1 MTKEAGVDDL
11 NYQVAGGVFSAGLD
25 VLIPFNLNIN
35 LDTNDFNGENELL
48 IDFKFNTLTIDG
60 ALNLDIPAGY
70 TLNIRAKWIWV
81 RRGELIAGSANNR
94 IKGNIN
100 IELIGGRF
108 DPYLFLDDRL
118 EISNKVL
125 LNTGDLQLFGDDQPS
140 GNTINVWTRLTSNI
154 NNGDT

>member
-1 MTKEAGVDDL
+1 M
-11 NYQVAGGVFSAGLD
+11 
-25 VLIPFNLNIN
+25 IPFNLNIN

-60 ALNLDIPAGY
+60 VLNLDIPAGY

-81 RRGELIAGSANNR
+81 RRGELIAGSSNNR

-118 EISNKVL
+118 EIGNKVL
-125 LNTGDLQLFGDDQPS
+125 LNTGDLQLFGDD
-140 GNTINVWTRLTSNI
+140 
-154 NNGDT
+154 